1 MWQSRTGEV
10 RHSAI
15 TMTVSEEEGQAFAR
29 RYDRNDIH
37 ILTEAARGMGY
48 PRVSLPGPM
57 IASVSVRLVQTA
69 NRINRTTT
77 PVCDSTAERTTSAG
91 AGASASAST
100 TTITDGTN
108 GETPSSR
115 TPHPKHSV
123 LLVSRNDERLHQP
136 CFAGEAFRTQSTKLA
151 QRLTS
156 TGDRGVLRNKIELLN
171 GRDEVVWSAVSTLLV
186 SLHGDDLVYDG
197 WREEQPL
204 PSSPYSMLP
213 QSSPLSSSPRSL
225 SPASSSSSASS
236 SPSSSPSSSSPV
248 QVPVRARAAKL

>member
-77 PVCDSTAERTTSAG
+77 PVCDSIAERTTTTSASAG
-91 AGASASAST
+91 AST